1 MRIGGQVCDVDVM
14 IAQKH
19 TGQGFLS
26 NLTMKGPQG
35 SSDANTSIFR
45 GLSRVH
51 AFFRNLETLPDTESQ
66 LLRNKCVVCEGIGH
80 VCVFVFMSLSIVA
93 G

>member
-1 MRIGGQVCDVDVM
+1 M

-26 NLTMKGPQG
+26 NLTIKGPHG

-66 LLRNKCVVCEGIGH
+66 LLRN
-80 VCVFVFMSLSIVA
+80 
-93 G
+93 